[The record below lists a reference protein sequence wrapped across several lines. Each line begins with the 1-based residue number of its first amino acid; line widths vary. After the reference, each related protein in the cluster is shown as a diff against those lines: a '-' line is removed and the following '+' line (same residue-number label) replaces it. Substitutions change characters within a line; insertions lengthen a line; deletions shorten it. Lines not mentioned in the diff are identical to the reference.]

1 MTEHIHISAAEFVVF
16 FMYFVIATVL
26 IRTLSVYVHSK
37 GNNGPFS
44 NALAYLA

>member
-1 MTEHIHISAAEFVVF
+1 
-16 FMYFVIATVL
+16 MYFIIATVL

-44 NALAYLA
+44 HALAYIA